1 MPITM
6 KQAVKA
12 EDTKKK
18 DYAIVAQAAYDKKA
32 WDIVILNMEDASIM
46 ADTFVIASARNTR
59 QAQSIADNIEEEMKK
74 QGYEILHVEGYRSGR
89 WILIDAGSVVAH
101 VFVEQDRQYYELET
115 LWCDAERIP
124 FEGE

>member
-18 DYAIVAQAAYDKKA
+18 DYEIVAQAAYDKKA

-59 QAQSIADNIEEEMKK
+59 QAQSIADNIEEEMKNRDMK
-74 QGYEILHVEGYRSGR
+74 S
-89 WILIDAGSVVAH
+89 
-101 VFVEQDRQYYELET
+101 FM
-115 LWCDAERIP
+115 
-124 FEGE
+124 

>member
-1 MPITM
+1 
-6 KQAVKA
+6 
-12 EDTKKK
+12 
-18 DYAIVAQAAYDKKA
+18 
-32 WDIVILNMEDASIM
+32 MEDASIM

>member
-1 MPITM
+1 
-6 KQAVKA
+6 
-12 EDTKKK
+12 
-18 DYAIVAQAAYDKKA
+18 
-32 WDIVILNMEDASIM
+32 MEDASIM

-59 QAQSIADNIEEEMKK
+59 QAQSICDNIEEEMKK

>member
-18 DYAIVAQAAYDKKA
+18 DYEIVAQAAYDKKE